1 MKPALMVNAYEPSEN
16 TILDPHTAALIAR
29 RGRVL
34 GPSYKLFYK
43 HPLHV
48 VRSEGVWLYDQHG
61 KAYLDVYNNVPAVGH
76 CHPAVIDAV
85 SRQLCTLNTHT
96 RYLNEVVLDY
106 AERLVS
112 TFPSALS
119 NVMFTCTGSESSDLA
134 LRIARCHTEGTGII
148 VTENAYHGITAA
160 VAEISPS
167 LGKGVPLGDHVRV
180 VPAPNA
186 YHQGEGNTADL
197 FTEAVRNAIADLHRH
212 GVRPAALITDTIFSS
227 DGIYSGPAGFLQ
239 GAVAAIREAGGLF
252 IADEVQPG
260 FGRLGTHMWG
270 FERHGIVPDL
280 VILGKPMGNGL
291 PIGGVIAHPA
301 CLQRFAG
308 IARYFNTFGG
318 NPVSCAAGMAVLD
331 VIEKQ
336 QLQQNAAETGQ
347 LLINGLN
354 TLAQRFPVI
363 GNVRGSGLFI
373 GVELVSDNATK
384 KPAGEY
390 ALDVVNRLRGRQ
402 ILISACGRDSHI
414 LKIRPPL
421 VFSAENAHY
430 LLAVM
435 TEVMEE
441 MFNQ

>member
-1 MKPALMVNAYEPSEN
+1 MKPELMVNAYDPSEN
-16 TILDPHTAALIAR
+16 TTLDTDTAALIAR
-29 RGRVL
+29 RSRVL

-43 HPLHV
+43 NPVHI

-61 KAYLDVYNNVPAVGH
+61 NGYLDVYNNVPAVGH
-76 CHPAVIDAV
+76 CHPAVIEAV

-96 RYLNEVVLDY
+96 RYLNDVVLDY
-106 AERLVS
+106 AERLVAS
-112 TFPSALS
+112 FPAALS

-134 LRIARCHTEGTGII
+134 LRIARCHTGGTGII

-167 LGKGVPLGDHVRV
+167 LGKGVPLGAHVRV

-186 YHQGEGNTADL
+186 YHQGEENTAGL
-197 FTEAVRNAIADLHRH
+197 FTAAVRNAIADLQRH
-212 GVRPAALITDTIFSS
+212 GIRPAALVTDTIFSS
-227 DGIYSGPAGFLQ
+227 DGIYSDPAGFLQ

-260 FGRLGTHMWG
+260 FGRLGSHMWG
-270 FERHGIVPDL
+270 FQRHGIVPDL
-280 VILGKPMGNGL
+280 VILGKPMGNGI
-291 PIGGVIAHPA
+291 PIGGVVAQPEY
-301 CLQRFAG
+301 LQRFAS

-331 VIEKQ
+331 VIEKEC
-336 QLQQNAAETGQ
+336 LQQNAAKTGQ

-354 TLAQRFPVI
+354 TLAKRFPVI

-373 GVELVSDNATK
+373 GAELVRDSSTQA
-384 KPAGEY
+384 PAGDY
-390 ALDVVNRLRGRQ
+390 ALDLVNRLRERH
-402 ILISACGRDSHI
+402 ILISACGKDSNV

-421 VFSAENAHY
+421 VFSAENAQY
-430 LLAVM
+430 LLSVM
-435 TEVMEE
+435 SDVMEE
-441 MFNQ
+441 MFN

>member
-29 RGRVL
+29 RSRVL

-48 VRSEGVWLYDQHG
+48 VRSEGVWLYDQYG

-76 CHPAVIDAV
+76 CHPAVTDAV

-134 LRIARCHTEGTGII
+134 LRIARCHTDGTGII

-167 LGKGVPLGDHVRV
+167 LGKGVPLGAHVRV

-186 YHQGEGNTADL
+186 YHQGECNTADL
-197 FTEAVRNAIADLHRH
+197 FTEAVRNAIADLQRH
-212 GVRPAALITDTIFSS
+212 GIRPAALVTDTIFSS

-239 GAVAAIREAGGLF
+239 GAVAAIREAGGMF

-291 PIGGVIAHPA
+291 PIGGVVARPA

-373 GVELVSDNATK
+373 GAELVSDNATK

-390 ALDVVNRLRGRQ
+390 ALDVVNRLRARQ
-402 ILISACGRDSHI
+402 ILISACGRDSHV

-435 TEVMEE
+435 TDVMEE
-441 MFNQ
+441 MFN

>member
-1 MKPALMVNAYEPSEN
+1 
-16 TILDPHTAALIAR
+16 
-29 RGRVL
+29 
-34 GPSYKLFYK
+34 
-43 HPLHV
+43 
-48 VRSEGVWLYDQHG
+48 
-61 KAYLDVYNNVPAVGH
+61 VGH
-76 CHPAVIDAV
+76 CHPAVTDAV

-134 LRIARCHTEGTGII
+134 LRIARCHTDGTGII

-197 FTEAVRNAIADLHRH
+197 FTEAVRSAIADLQRH
-212 GVRPAALITDTIFSS
+212 GIRPAALVTDTIFSS

-239 GAVAAIREAGGLF
+239 GAVEAIREAGGLF

-291 PIGGVIAHPA
+291 PIGGVVARPA

-373 GVELVSDNATK
+373 GAELVSDNAAK

-390 ALDVVNRLRGRQ
+390 ALDVVNRLRSRQ
-402 ILISACGRDSHI
+402 ILISACGKDSHV

-435 TEVMEE
+435 TDVMEE
-441 MFNQ
+441 MFN